1 MINTFFLITM
11 FFGGGNAD
19 IPFGVN
25 LNLINSPLALILP
38 GAVNVWNIILART
51 YYKSIPLE
59 LHEAASLDGASEAI
73 LL

>member
-1 MINTFFLITM
+1 MPTYLL
-11 FFGGGNAD
+11 
-19 IPFGVN
+19 VSN
-25 LNLINSPLALILP
+25 LNFINSPLALILP

-59 LHEAASLDGASEAI
+59 LHEAASLDGASRAAI